1 MSNVLVVYRFYDMFG
16 DMELLD
22 TQVYAVDS
30 ETVNNHLSTDFYVDG
45 YLFSQLI
52 DKGEI
57 ELIRGSSRVT
67 LTYF

>member
-1 MSNVLVVYRFYDMFG
+1 MNNILVIYRFYDLYG
-16 DMELLD
+16 GMELLD
-22 TQVYAVDS
+22 TQVQAVNSD
-30 ETVNNHLSTDFYVDG
+30 TINDHLSSDFYVDS
-45 YLFSQLI
+45 YLYSQLI